1 MYSNNSSIFMLLL
14 DILTEQ
20 QNALRKISPE
30 IYTFAVPSLDGAS
43 IGGHVRH
50 SIEFLEILLNSY
62 STNIINY
69 EKRKR
74 NIELEK
80 NPEEAINAISNIIS
94 NINLPNKNLI
104 LQQTL
109 EGVLIEIPTNFYRE
123 IVYNIEHCIHHQAL
137 IKVAFKE
144 MKIGHL
150 IHKNFGVA
158 PSTIQYRETQ
168 NTN

>member
-1 MYSNNSSIFMLLL
+1 MYSNNSSVFMLLL

-43 IGGHVRH
+43 IGGHTRH

-74 NIELEK
+74 NFVNRQSPLGKSIYPMRRK
-80 NPEEAINAISNIIS
+80 TPCVSYGDIRRVHRIYASN
-94 NINLPNKNLI
+94 
-104 LQQTL
+104 
-109 EGVLIEIPTNFYRE
+109 
-123 IVYNIEHCIHHQAL
+123 
-137 IKVAFKE
+137 
-144 MKIGHL
+144 
-150 IHKNFGVA
+150 
-158 PSTIQYRETQ
+158 
-168 NTN
+168 

>member
-1 MYSNNSSIFMLLL
+1 MYSNNSSVFMLLL

-43 IGGHVRH
+43 IGGHTRH

-74 NIELEK
+74 K
-80 NPEEAINAISNIIS
+80 RTDPR
-94 NINLPNKNLI
+94 
-104 LQQTL
+104 
-109 EGVLIEIPTNFYRE
+109 G
-123 IVYNIEHCIHHQAL
+123 
-137 IKVAFKE
+137 
-144 MKIGHL
+144 
-150 IHKNFGVA
+150 
-158 PSTIQYRETQ
+158 PSEQSK
-168 NTN
+168 